1 CCNGKNCNQSYHISC
16 LSFPLEKKPPRIFL
30 CSGVDPVS
38 GGSNTEIFQMENC
51 RGENQNSVNGLTN
64 SHEPDDNIF
73 VSNNQFEL
81 RENVSKPNSSKLDS
95 SRSRFL
101 EFWVPVQLSN
111 VQLEQYCSIMLS
123 NSTILRSC
131 SSSRVLTEVS
141 NDVIFSTRKCC
152 DHPYLVHA
160 SLQASLTH
168 GLPQTEYLDIGI
180 HACGKLE
187 LLDKVLH
194 GLKQQDL
201 RTLIIFHQ
209 FLFRDV
215 RISIGDILDDF
226 LRQRFGVESYERVD
240 SGLIMAKK
248 QASLQRFNDKEN
260 GRFVFLLE
268 NRACLPSIKLSAV
281 DAVIIFGSDWNPLY
295 DLKALNKI
303 SIDSQF
309 EQIKVFRLY
318 CLNTVE
324 ENILSLAKQDVILE
338 STTQN
343 LNRRCHSLLSLG
355 ASNLFN
361 ELDKFH
367 TNVSLLESL
376 KTSHQNS
383 FMDDTV
389 SEVLSQIVNI
399 AGKTHATHPLII
411 SKAQQSGT
419 AYPKS
424 ISLFR
429 EKEIQLADV
438 EPSQIF
444 WPKLLD
450 GRCPQ
455 WRYMTEL
462 SQRARRKVQQ
472 SNEESLIFRDENDE
486 AKKKR
491 KKVSVNISD
500 PVSLPPTTIH
510 DKKEESPGRKCDFVQ
525 NGIELQA
532 DHYSK
537 ESELSKVSCG
547 SGSLRDS
554 QRDLHLTLKP
564 ELSKIC
570 DILHFSENVKVVLES
585 FLDYIMKNLQVTQE
599 PITLFQAFKLS
610 L

>member
-1 CCNGKNCNQSYHISC
+1 
-16 LSFPLEKKPPRIFL
+16 
-30 CSGVDPVS
+30 
-38 GGSNTEIFQMENC
+38 
-51 RGENQNSVNGLTN
+51 
-64 SHEPDDNIF
+64 
-73 VSNNQFEL
+73 
-81 RENVSKPNSSKLDS
+81 
-95 SRSRFL
+95 
-101 EFWVPVQLSN
+101 
-111 VQLEQYCSIMLS
+111 
-123 NSTILRSC
+123 
-131 SSSRVLTEVS
+131 
-141 NDVIFSTRKCC
+141 
-152 DHPYLVHA
+152 
-160 SLQASLTH
+160 
-168 GLPQTEYLDIGI
+168 
-180 HACGKLE
+180 
-187 LLDKVLH
+187 
-194 GLKQQDL
+194 
-201 RTLIIFHQ
+201 
-209 FLFRDV
+209 
-215 RISIGDILDDF
+215 
-226 LRQRFGVESYERVD
+226 
-240 SGLIMAKK
+240 MAKK

-510 DKKEESPGRKCDFVQ
+510 DKKEESPGK
-525 NGIELQA
+525 
-532 DHYSK
+532 
-537 ESELSKVSCG
+537 G
-547 SGSLRDS
+547 SRYNLYFPILYPLNLYYKIYRGSL
-554 QRDLHLTLKP
+554 
-564 ELSKIC
+564 
-570 DILHFSENVKVVLES
+570 
-585 FLDYIMKNLQVTQE
+585 
-599 PITLFQAFKLS
+599 
-610 L
+610 